1 MKKKCLYCDAE
12 IDCKR
17 LTKKYC
23 NDNCKQLAYF
33 KRNGLQLSDKPEI
46 KVSQINSEVPKENN
60 SRAIQDEIMNE
71 IALKV
76 FHLIEL
82 REANR
87 EKTKATSLCKA
98 EPFSIKLFVKPLN

>member
-33 KRNGLQLSDKPEI
+33 KRNGLQLSGKPEI
-46 KVSQINSEVPKENN
+46 KVTSLVSEVLEEKN
-60 SRAIQDEIMNE
+60 SKTIQDEIMNE

-76 FHLIEL
+76 FQLIEL
-82 REANR
+82 READR
-87 EKTKATSLCKA
+87 EKIKATSLCKA
-98 EPFSIKLFVKPLN
+98 EPFSVKLFVKPLN

>member
-33 KRNGLQLSDKPEI
+33 KRNGLQLSGKPEI
-46 KVSQINSEVPKENN
+46 NLVPIISAQPEVKNSKV
-60 SRAIQDEIMNE
+60 IQEEIMNE
-71 IALKV
+71 IAMKV
-76 FHLIEL
+76 FQLIEL
-82 REANR
+82 READR
-87 EKTKATSLCKA
+87 EKIKTASLCKA
-98 EPFSIKLFVKPLN
+98 EPFNVKVFVKPSN

>member
-33 KRNGLQLSDKPEI
+33 KRNGLQLSGKPEI
-46 KVSQINSEVPKENN
+46 NLVPIISVQSEVKD
-60 SRAIQDEIMNE
+60 SKVIQEEIMNE
-71 IALKV
+71 ISMKV
-76 FHLIEL
+76 LQLIEL
-82 REANR
+82 READR
-87 EKTKATSLCKA
+87 EKIKAASLCKA
-98 EPFSIKLFVKPLN
+98 EPFNVKVFVKPSN

>member
-33 KRNGLQLSDKPEI
+33 KRNGLQISDKPEI
-46 KVSQINSEVPKENN
+46 KVTSLVSLVSEEKNSK
-60 SRAIQDEIMNE
+60 AIQDEIMNE

-76 FHLIEL
+76 FQLIEL
-82 REANR
+82 READR

-98 EPFSIKLFVKPLN
+98 EPFNVKLFGKPLN